1 MTPVRPYL
9 IRAIHS
15 WLVDNGL
22 TPHLLAD
29 TSISGVDV
37 PRQYVENDRIL
48 LNISPSATHGLLLGD
63 DAVSFSAR
71 FGGKT
76 FQVRV
81 PVHAVVAVYAR
92 ENGQGMVFQDEE
104 PPEPDDSGG
113 SEPSSTP
120 GSRPGRPS
128 LSVVK

>member
-9 IRAIHS
+9 IRAIHG

-29 TSISGVDV
+29 TTIPGVSV
-37 PRQYVENDRIL
+37 PTQYVEDNRIL

-71 FGGKT
+71 FGGNPY
-76 FQVRV
+76 QVRV
-81 PVHAVVAVYAR
+81 PVNAVVAVYAR
-92 ENGQGMVFQDEE
+92 ENGKGMVFQDEE
-104 PPEPDDSGG
+104 TPGPDDNGG
-113 SEPSSTP
+113 AEASSKSAT
-120 GSRPGRPS
+120 RPGRPS
-128 LSVVK
+128 LTVVK

>member
-29 TSISGVDV
+29 TSIFGVNV
-37 PRQYVENDRIL
+37 PLQYVENNRIL
-48 LNISPSATHGLLLGD
+48 LNISPSATHSLLLGD

-71 FGGKT
+71 FGGNP
-76 FQVRV
+76 FLVRI

-92 ENGQGMVFQDEE
+92 ENGKGMVFQDEE
-104 PPEPDDSGG
+104 PPEPDDSGS
-113 SEPSSTP
+113 SEPSASP
-120 GSRPGRPS
+120 GSRPGKPS